1 MRMKKAL
8 VTGCCGFIGSHVTKE
23 LVEQGWYVEGVDDL
37 SNGDL
42 SALDGVNHR
51 TVTEGMLHLYDEQA
65 GIPLAGELL
74 VITGDFASAGVLSR
88 VASGSYDVIFHLA
101 ANPRVEYSVKYPA
114 LTTHT
119 NVQKTVELMS
129 AAINKIDR
137 FVFAASSAAYGNV
150 DALPTTEDASCRP
163 TSPYGLQKL
172 VIEQFGEMY
181 TKMYGMEFVALRFF
195 NVYGPGQLGD
205 SPYSTAVAA
214 WCNKLKNG
222 DSLRSDGDGEQ
233 TRDMIYVKDVAS
245 SMIAAANHPGQLGYR
260 LYNVATGESV
270 SNNQILNTLKKYF
283 PDLTVTHAPERPGDV
298 KHTLGCINKI
308 GEELGWG
315 PKKQFWDGLRNT
327 LQWWEL
333 IE

>member
-1 MRMKKAL
+1 MRKAL
-8 VTGCCGFIGSHVTKE
+8 VTGCCGFIGSHVTRQ
-23 LVEQGWYVEGVDDL
+23 LVNNGWCVEGVDDL

-42 SALDGVNHR
+42 SALEGLEYR
-51 TVTEGMLHLYDEQA
+51 TVTEGMLHLYDEQSSEPA
-65 GIPLAGELL
+65 PGGLL
-74 VITGDFASAGVLSR
+74 VITGDFASAGILSR
-88 VASGSYDVIFHLA
+88 VATSSYDVIFHLA

-119 NVQKTVELMS
+119 NVQKTIELMS
-129 AAINKIDR
+129 AAINKIER
-137 FVFAASSAAYGNV
+137 FVFAASSASYGNV
-150 DALPTTEDASCRP
+150 ETLPTTEEASCTP

-181 TKMYGMEFVALRFF
+181 SKLYGMDFIALRFF

-214 WCNKLKNG
+214 WCTRLKKG
-222 DSLRSDGDGEQ
+222 EPLRSDGDGEQ
-233 TRDMIYVKDVAS
+233 TRDMVYVEDIAS
-245 SMIAAANHPGQLGYR
+245 SMITAANHPEKLGYR

-270 SNNQILNTLKKYF
+270 SNNQILETLKRHF
-283 PDLTVTHAPERPGDV
+283 SDLTVTHAPERPGDV

-308 GEELGWG
+308 GKELGWS
-315 PKKQFWDGLRNT
+315 PRKQFWDGLRDT

-333 IE
+333 ID